1 MKTCRTYGGTI
12 LKIITYLLNAVLTI
26 VVLVFLV
33 TAGISF
39 FSAPDAGGLFG
50 YKGYTIVSGSME
62 PTLSVGDF
70 IFVELAPYKTIEEK
84 DILTFLSNGEVVTH
98 RVAEKTEA
106 GLITKGDANTI
117 EDQGI
122 TTKETY
128 IGKLKTVVPY
138 FGYVIIFL
146 QKPIIFASLVALIGL
161 YFIYS
166 YYRSPRESESAENRI
181 E

>member
-1 MKTCRTYGGTI
+1 MKIIKYLLSGTLTI
-12 LKIITYLLNAVLTI
+12 L
-26 VVLVFLV
+26 VLVFLV

-39 FSAPDAGGLFG
+39 FSAPDADGLFG

-62 PTLSVGDF
+62 PALSVGDF
-70 IFVELAPYKTIEEK
+70 IFIELTPYEAIKEK
-84 DILTFLSNGEVVTH
+84 DILTFLSSGEIVTH
-98 RVAEKTEA
+98 RVAEKTAA
-106 GLITKGDANTI
+106 GLITKGDANSI
-117 EDQGI
+117 EDQGV

-146 QKPIIFASLVALIGL
+146 QKPIAFAGLVALIGL

-166 YYRSPRESESAENRI
+166 YYRSNSISESESAENSLGK
-181 E
+181 